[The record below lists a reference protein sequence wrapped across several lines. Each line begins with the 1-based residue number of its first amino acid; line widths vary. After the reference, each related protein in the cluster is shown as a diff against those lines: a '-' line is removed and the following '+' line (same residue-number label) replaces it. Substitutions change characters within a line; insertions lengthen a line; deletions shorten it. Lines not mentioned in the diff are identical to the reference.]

1 MPTGRI
7 YAVVKGSKGDRYK
20 ILKYRDSKGKVRQK
34 SLGKLDLDQAHRLV
48 ESGGEEVTFEWLED
62 GEVRLLAGPVDLPP
76 QETLTLET
84 ATDCYYGQQ
93 RAFDALQAVLE
104 VCRRSPGSPP
114 FNLQRYEDVERRLAV
129 CREILGSCFTSSDGE
144 DQDGQRE
151 AGTDVAE
158 DASGRPKLDD
168 LTPGQ

>member
-48 ESGGEEVTFEWLED
+48 EIGGEEVTFEWLED

-104 VCRRSPGSPP
+104 ACRRSPGSPP
-114 FNLQRYEDVERRLAV
+114 FNLQRYADVERRLAV
-129 CREILGSCFTSSDGE
+129 CRQILGDCFTSRDGE
-144 DQDGQRE
+144 DQDRPQE
-151 AGTDVAE
+151 PGTGAAE
-158 DASGRPKLDD
+158 GTQAESERD
-168 LTPGQ
+168 L